1 VHLERLHLQG
11 LRNIAEASLEL
22 GPGFNYLYGENG
34 AGKTAVLESIYLLAR
49 GRSFRARNINQLV
62 SQGVVEMLVRAE
74 LNNAAGLQRLGFS
87 RRIEQQS
94 SVNTFSL
101 NGQVCQGFSALA
113 TELAVQTLLPD
124 AAELVYGA
132 PGERRRFLDW
142 GLFHVKQNYLSL
154 SRRYHRT
161 LQQRNAWLKTV
172 SGVDGLGEK
181 DDPWV
186 QQLLEAGREISI
198 AREEYVKLLEMPF
211 TEALSSL
218 SGDMGMHLDYA
229 WGGLVSEAECG
240 KKMSESFA
248 RDVKFGMTHRGPHR
262 ADLSI
267 IVEDAG
273 GGAPGPEKSSMKAGE
288 RLSRG
293 QAKVAA
299 SALMLAQVALQR
311 ARVGQGSVVLIDDL
325 GAELDAAHWRRF
337 LVTLEQ
343 LGCQVIATSTQPPD
357 KQGWLTG
364 INCDVFHVEQGAV
377 SPWRA
382 KDNG

>member
-1 VHLERLHLQG
+1 VHLERLHIQG

-22 GPGFNYLYGENG
+22 GPGFNYLYGQNG
-34 AGKTAVLESIYLLAR
+34 AGKTAVLEAIYLLAR

-62 SQGVVEMLVRAE
+62 SQGAVEMLIRAE
-74 LNNAAGLQRLGFS
+74 LSNAAGLQRMGFS
-87 RRIEQQS
+87 RRLEQQS
-94 SVNTFSL
+94 SVSTFSL
-101 NGQVCQGFSALA
+101 NGQVRQGFSVLA

-142 GLFHVKQNYLSL
+142 GLFHVKQNYLGL

-172 SGVDGLGEK
+172 SAGDGLGEK
-181 DDPWV
+181 ADPWL
-186 QQLLEAGREISI
+186 QQLLEAGKAVSV
-198 AREEYVKLLEMPF
+198 AREEYVRQLEMPF
-211 TEALSSL
+211 TKALNSL
-218 SGDMGMHLDYA
+218 SGDMDVHLDYA
-229 WGGLVSEAECG
+229 WGGLASEAEYG

-267 IVEDAG
+267 IVEDEG
-273 GGAPGPEKSSMKAGE
+273 GGVSAPAKTSMKAGE

-293 QAKVAA
+293 QAKVTA

-311 ARVGQGSVVLIDDL
+311 ESVGQGSVVLIDDL

-377 SPWRA
+377 SRLQSE
-382 KDNG
+382 G